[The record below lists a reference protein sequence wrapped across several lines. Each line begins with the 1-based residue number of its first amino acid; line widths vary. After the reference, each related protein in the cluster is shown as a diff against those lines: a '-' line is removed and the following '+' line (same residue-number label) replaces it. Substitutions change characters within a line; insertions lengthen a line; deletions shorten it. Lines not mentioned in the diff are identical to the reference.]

1 VIDRR
6 LRATVL
12 LAEAAALGL
21 GLEDLIAAHTAPSAP
36 SPTLADHVEAVA
48 ATFSAGTAATYS
60 SYWRLAVEHL
70 GDRRLT
76 DISVIDL
83 HLVVADA
90 GRRAQQRRPG
100 STGRSSRENCVAA
113 LRALFNSAQAAG
125 LIAANPAAGL
135 RKPRRA
141 RSRRRALD
149 DHELAELIEAI
160 RTTSSDP
167 DLDLLLA
174 RFHLESGGRRQG
186 ALNLRVGDIDPRRST
201 VWLREKNA
209 SDREQPI
216 SPTLTRLL
224 GRHATSRGATH
235 PDDPVFRRRDGTPIT
250 ARRYDTIFAR
260 ARSCL
265 DWAQRTPVSAHVLRH
280 TAINAVARLAGYPV
294 AQTFAGHT
302 PAHVTGRYLQ
312 ATLTEVAT
320 AIATLTGEEHPLA
333 PAASRPCHRT

>member
-12 LAEAAALGL
+12 LTEAAAMGL
-21 GLEDLIAAHTAPSAP
+21 GLEDLIAAHTTPFSPA
-36 SPTLADHVEAVA
+36 PTLADHLEGIAP
-48 ATFSAGTAATYS
+48 TFSAGTAATYR
-60 SYWRLAVEHL
+60 SYWRLAVKHL

-76 DISVIDL
+76 EISVVDL

-90 GRRAQQRRPG
+90 ARRAQQRRPG
-100 STGRSSRENCVAA
+100 STGRSSREGCVAA
-113 LRALFNSAQAAG
+113 LRALFHQAQAAG
-125 LIAANPAAGL
+125 LIAGNPAAGL
-135 RKPRRA
+135 AKPRRA

-149 DHELAELIEAI
+149 DRELAELIEAI
-160 RTTSSDP
+160 RTTSSDA
-167 DLDLLLA
+167 DLDLLLV
-174 RFHLESGGRRQG
+174 RFHLESGARRQG

-201 VWLREKNA
+201 VWLREKNT

-224 GRHATSRGATH
+224 GRHATTRGATH
-235 PDDPVFRRRDGTPIT
+235 PEDPVFRRRDGIPIT
-250 ARRYDTIFAR
+250 ARRYNTIFDR

-302 PAHVTGRYLQ
+302 PPHLTGRYLQ
-312 ATLTEVAT
+312 AN
-320 AIATLTGEEHPLA
+320 LTGQPHPLA
-333 PAASRPCHRT
+333 PAATRPCHRT

>member
-1 VIDRR
+1 
-6 LRATVL
+6 VL
-12 LAEAAALGL
+12 LTEAAALGL
-21 GLEDLIAAHTAPSAP
+21 GLEDLIAAHSTPLPSAP
-36 SPTLADHVEAVA
+36 TLAEHIEAIA
-48 ATFSAGTAATYS
+48 PTFSVGTAATYT

-76 DISVIDL
+76 DITVIDL

-149 DHELAELIEAI
+149 DLELAELIEAI
-160 RTTSSDP
+160 RTTSGDP
-167 DLDLLLA
+167 DLDLVLV

-186 ALNLRVGDIDPRRST
+186 ALNLRVGDLDPRRST
-201 VWLREKNA
+201 VWLREKSA

-224 GRHATSRGATH
+224 GRHATARGTTH
-235 PDDPVFRRRDGTPIT
+235 ADEPVFRRRDGIPIT

-302 PAHVTGRYLQ
+302 PAHVTGRYLN
-312 ATLTEVAT
+312 ASLTEVAT
-320 AIATLTGEEHPLA
+320 AIATLTGEPHPLA
-333 PAASRPCHRT
+333 PAASRLCHRT